1 MFFPFFPGRIFYRP
15 PPKTKTSFPMKKDQE
30 NATLQMPTLLEVT
43 NKAIQDG
50 YTENFKVVSEGLT
63 SGKEEKF
70 YTPQE
75 ISIANFHRFEGYS
88 NTDDNA
94 VVYFIETNDGVKGLL
109 IDAYGAYAD
118 AKQSNFIR
126 EVEDMHNHIK
136 KNLRK

>member
-1 MFFPFFPGRIFYRP
+1 
-15 PPKTKTSFPMKKDQE
+15 MKKDEQ
-30 NATLQMPTLLEVT
+30 NATLQMPTLLEIT

-75 ISIANFHRFEGYS
+75 VSIANFHRFEGYS
-88 NTDDNA
+88 NPEDNA
-94 VVYFIETNDGVKGLL
+94 VIYFIETNDGLKGLL

-118 AKQSNFIR
+118 AKQSNFIHD
-126 EVEDMHNHIK
+126 VEDMQKHIK
-136 KNLRK
+136 KNIKK

>member
-1 MFFPFFPGRIFYRP
+1 
-15 PPKTKTSFPMKKDQE
+15 MKKDEQ
-30 NATLQMPTLLEVT
+30 NATLQMPTLLEIT

-63 SGKEEKF
+63 SGKEDKF
-70 YTPQE
+70 YKAQE
-75 ISIANFHRFEGYS
+75 VSIANFHRFEGYS
-88 NTDDNA
+88 NPEDNA

-126 EVEDMHNHIK
+126 EVEDMQKHIK
-136 KNLRK
+136 KNIKK